1 VRAVVVKSEG
11 VAVYGPRVSE
21 ESWICD
27 SSRSL
32 SKSHQLASNSL
43 LRTQASGL
51 TEIDQA
57 LVENM

>member
-1 VRAVVVKSEG
+1 VRVVVVESEG

-32 SKSHQLASNSL
+32 SKSHQLASNSVL
-43 LRTQASGL
+43 QTQASGL
-51 TEIDQA
+51 TEID
-57 LVENM
+57 